1 LPINFL
7 IGLAV
12 FAMGCCGSSA
22 PSRIQNEDPPEPE
35 EEGNFFHR
43 LLDMEVPENSEV
55 RNFWVNP
62 IGTPNGDSVEAE
74 E

>member
-1 LPINFL
+1 M
-7 IGLAV
+7 
-12 FAMGCCGSSA
+12 MGCCGSSA
-22 PSRIQNEDPPEPE
+22 PSKIQIETSPEPE

-55 RNFWVNP
+55 RNIWVKG
-62 IGTPNGDSVEAE
+62 IGTPNGDQAEAE